1 MPFEHQISYIPLI
14 GAAPTVDCSISLSAQ
29 RQRRLISARGRLPEE
44 LGGRVLASDKARQIR
59 TCFPQSFNKCNR
71 FSGGCVQRMPSA
83 AERQEQM
90 RQRRRRPGTA
100 AASSSSSAVAAASAS
115 GAGSVQ
121 RPASATATAAV
132 TVAASGGSDGGAKR
146 WLTEAQ
152 NWKVPEEHRLYRAV
166 PQGGTKQPAYSFLRA
181 SRFHKPRTGG
191 HNAADHKLNYSSLRH
206 DRRAWRAART
216 HVDHTCQRGA
226 VGAGCGQAISVDELL
241 PDGGDRLARQLGT
254 VRSTQWRIHHATNP
268 VATSFKSR
276 RVRFPS
282 EATRS
287 PGPTTYSGKHL
298 PDHHKVVTWPEN
310 AVAAARRTERS
321 AAAAAAA
328 KQYM

>member
-71 FSGGCVQRMPSA
+71 FGGGCVQRMPSA

-100 AASSSSSAVAAASAS
+100 AASSAAASSSA
-115 GAGSVQ
+115 
-121 RPASATATAAV
+121 
-132 TVAASGGSDGGAKR
+132 SGGGDGGAKR

-226 VGAGCGQAISVDELL
+226 VGAGCGQAISVDQLL

-321 AAAAAAA
+321 AAAAAA
-328 KQYM
+328 KQ